1 MNVSEAV
8 RTAIFQTISPVI
20 YKGVE
25 IPVYDEIVNTLV
37 PVAVVGKVATC
48 YVILQDYQD
57 TLAGVQTMCNED
69 ITANITIRVVTKFAT
84 ASVATKRD
92 SERIADIISKKLRS
106 GRDTLLT
113 SPNINIKSV
122 KLPINRQQIEVGGA
136 NVAFSQIMIYEILLN
151 S

>member
-8 RTAIFQTISPVI
+8 RTAIFQTISPVV
-20 YKGVE
+20 YNGVT
-25 IPVYDEIVNTLV
+25 IPVYDEIVNPLV
-37 PVAVVGKVATC
+37 PMAVVGKATC

-57 TLAGVQTMCNED
+57 TESGIQTMCNED

-84 ASVATKRD
+84 ANVATKRD
-92 SERIADIISKKLRS
+92 SERISDIINKKLRS

-113 SPNINIKSV
+113 SPNINIKKV
-122 KLPINRQQIEVGGA
+122 KLPVNRQQTEVGGA